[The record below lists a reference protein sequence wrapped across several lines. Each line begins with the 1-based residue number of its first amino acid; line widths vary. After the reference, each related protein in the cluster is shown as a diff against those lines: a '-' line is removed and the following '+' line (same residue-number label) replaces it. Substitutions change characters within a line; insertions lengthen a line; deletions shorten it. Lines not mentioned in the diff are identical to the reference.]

1 MDRGSNKHS
10 PRVDDQ
16 MAEEVRGIVQGV
28 AGGRAEEW
36 KMPEPS
42 GEDQPEVSEIPDE
55 EEDYGRGEPAGV
67 GNPEAEALS
76 RFGTYIGRSALP
88 GDREALIRSAR
99 DLDAPD
105 DILEALSRLPEDTTY
120 QTVTEAWQATR
131 RRGTT
136 TRRET
141 P

>member
-10 PRVDDQ
+10 PRVDDEL
-16 MAEEVRGIVQGV
+16 AEEVRGIVQGV

-36 KMPEPS
+36 KMAEPP

-55 EEDYGRGEPAGV
+55 EEDFGRGEPAGV

-76 RFGTYIGRSALP
+76 RFGSYIGRSALP

-105 DILEALSRLPEDTTY
+105 DVLEALRRLPGDTTFR
-120 QTVTEAWQATR
+120 TVTDVWRAIR
-131 RRGTT
+131 RRETT

>member
-10 PRVDDQ
+10 PRVDEE

-28 AGGRAEEW
+28 AGARAEEW
-36 KMPEPS
+36 KSLEPS

-55 EEDYGRGEPAGV
+55 EEDTARGEPAGV

-76 RFGTYIGRSALP
+76 RFASYIGRSAMP

-105 DILEALSRLPEDTTY
+105 DVLEALGRLPGDTTFR
-120 QTVTEAWQATR
+120 TVTEVWHAIRTR
-131 RRGTT
+131 ETT